1 MMMRKF
7 KHISSILGH
16 LFLLIFSF
24 LLFISCNTSPKSEQY
39 TIGYKDGYQDGVKA
53 QKDKPSSGNS
63 KEKNYPTPTAQNDRG
78 GATRSETARISNPDI
93 PQKAIVVLSY
103 IQKNNQAPDGF
114 EGGRTFGNYEHNL
127 PQYDA
132 SGSKIKYQE
141 WDIQPKVQGQN
152 RGARRIV
159 TGSDGRAWYTPDHY
173 NTFIEMK

>member
-1 MMMRKF
+1 MKAI
-7 KHISSILGH
+7 KHIASISGY
-16 LFLLIFSF
+16 LFLPVFCFIF
-24 LLFISCNTSPKSEQY
+24 FISCNTSSKSEQY
-39 TIGYKDGYQDGVKA
+39 HLGYKDGYNDGAKA
-53 QKDKPSSGNS
+53 VKDKSSSENS
-63 KEKNYPTPTAQNDRG
+63 KEKNYSLPTTPENERG
-78 GATRSETARISNPDI
+78 GAIEKEPTGISNPTI

-103 IQKNNQAPDGF
+103 IQKNNQAPDGY

-127 PQYDA
+127 PQLDA
-132 SGSKIKYQE
+132 SGNKIRYQE